1 MQLQNTPQR
10 IRNYKDKYISPTHLE
25 DFIKA
30 LENLESKIIFTNGC
44 FDVLHLGHIDYLN
57 KAKNLGDLLIIG
69 LNSDNSIK
77 TLKGKN
83 RPINSQYDR
92 IAMLCALECVD
103 FVIIFEEETP
113 LELIK
118 KIKPDI
124 LVKGKDYLNQEIIG
138 SNIAKEVVLIDYIEG
153 KSSTAIIEKIKTLK

>member
-1 MQLQNTPQR
+1 
-10 IRNYKDKYISPTHLE
+10 
-25 DFIKA
+25 
-30 LENLESKIIFTNGC
+30 
-44 FDVLHLGHIDYLN
+44 
-57 KAKNLGDLLIIG
+57 
-69 LNSDNSIK
+69 
-77 TLKGKN
+77 
-83 RPINSQYDR
+83 
-92 IAMLCALECVD
+92 MLCALECVD
-103 FVIIFEEETP
+103 FVITFEEETP

>member
-1 MQLQNTPQR
+1 
-10 IRNYKDKYISPTHLE
+10 
-25 DFIKA
+25 
-30 LENLESKIIFTNGC
+30 
-44 FDVLHLGHIDYLN
+44 
-57 KAKNLGDLLIIG
+57 
-69 LNSDNSIK
+69 
-77 TLKGKN
+77 
-83 RPINSQYDR
+83 
-92 IAMLCALECVD
+92 MLCALECVD
-103 FVIIFEEETP
+103 FVIIFDKETT